1 MRVRTTVSAT
11 AAALI
16 ILVGATAEADADAG
30 VRQLPAPAGALQ
42 AAGIG
47 MSASG
52 LIHGVVLTDAGSQAV
67 TWRRGERVDLE
78 PAGVNSLVY
87 EGNDLDQVVGHRE
100 VDGVRH
106 AVLWS
111 AGRRVDLTPP
121 GAVDSAAVDVNNR
134 GEVLVS
140 SVDAD
145 DDRRLSLWRA
155 GTWRTVAESPS
166 AYFGSL
172 GAGGDVTYTA
182 DGTAYLARP
191 GRAPVAIGAGTP
203 VDVNASGQVLVAAE
217 GKLLLWSAG
226 RTTDIGSL
234 GGGQTHVP
242 VSQEGSGPWLSDSG
256 QVVGQSSTADGRSH
270 AFSWQ
275 RGVMTD
281 LTPDADSGA
290 AFAVNRT
297 GTVTVTEFAP
307 VPKLSLWRR
316 GTAEALPLPT
326 GGNPFGSALHPFLP
340 WTGGTIVSTTAPES
354 AAYEW
359 R

>member
-52 LIHGVVLTDAGSQAV
+52 LIHGVVLTDVGSQAV

-155 GTWRTVAESPS
+155 GTWRTVAEKI
-166 AYFGSL
+166 
-172 GAGGDVTYTA
+172 
-182 DGTAYLARP
+182 
-191 GRAPVAIGAGTP
+191 GRA
-203 VDVNASGQVLVAAE
+203 
-217 GKLLLWSAG
+217 
-226 RTTDIGSL
+226 
-234 GGGQTHVP
+234 HV
-242 VSQEGSGPWLSDSG
+242 
-256 QVVGQSSTADGRSH
+256 
-270 AFSWQ
+270 
-275 RGVMTD
+275 
-281 LTPDADSGA
+281 
-290 AFAVNRT
+290 
-297 GTVTVTEFAP
+297 
-307 VPKLSLWRR
+307 
-316 GTAEALPLPT
+316 
-326 GGNPFGSALHPFLP
+326 
-340 WTGGTIVSTTAPES
+340 
-354 AAYEW
+354 
-359 R
+359 